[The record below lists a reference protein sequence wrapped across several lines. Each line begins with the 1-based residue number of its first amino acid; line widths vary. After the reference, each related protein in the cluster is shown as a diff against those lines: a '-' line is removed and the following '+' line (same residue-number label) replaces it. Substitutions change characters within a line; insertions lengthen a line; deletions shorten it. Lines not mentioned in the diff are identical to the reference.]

1 MSAPWDYLLFAG
13 IAILATLVLARRLA
27 MRRSR
32 QLALGLVAVVLVAGA
47 WYVGA
52 AGRRAA
58 SEVERL
64 VSAMAPT
71 YAREIEL
78 LGHAELPL
86 DVAADDPRYLRII
99 EAEKRW
105 LAANLEVADI
115 YTFRKRS
122 DGEIVLFVDSET
134 DYDRNGVFEGEREG
148 RTAIGEVYPPR
159 NQAMLDA
166 FAGRRAFDG
175 DSTVDR
181 WGTWIT
187 SFVPLRDAT
196 GAVEGVLGVDRDAA
210 SRNRAIARARLGAMA
225 VLAAVTTGLL
235 TAVSTIARLRRASE
249 ELGRRNAEL
258 SAARDAALAASQAKS
273 RFLANVSHEL
283 RTPLH
288 VFLGMNEL
296 MLSSGLDARQQ
307 KHAET
312 ARRAAEGL
320 LGMVDDLL
328 DYAQLEGGKLSSD
341 QFVFDLADLV
351 KAAIESQRAVAASK
365 GLSLEAEIDEKARVR
380 VLSDPRR
387 VRQILRHLIGN
398 AIKFTDQG
406 GVLVRTRVKAL
417 DESRRE
423 VVIEVIDSG
432 IGVDAERRA
441 EIFESFSQID
451 PSSTRR
457 HGGTGIGLALSKA
470 LAERLGGTLEFES
483 ATSAGKAR
491 GSTFRLVFPIRSLA
505 DLEPAPAPSPSAADS
520 AG

>member
-1 MSAPWDYLLFAG
+1 MNAPWDFLLFAA
-13 IAILATLVLARRLA
+13 IATFIAALLARRLA
-27 MRRSR
+27 LRRSG
-32 QLALGLVAVVLVAGA
+32 QLSLALAAVVLLLGA
-47 WYVGA
+47 WYVDA

-58 SEVERL
+58 AEVERL

-71 YAREIEL
+71 YARELEL

-86 DVAADDPRYLRII
+86 DAAPDDPRYVTLI

-105 LAANLEVADI
+105 QAANPEVADI
-115 YTFRKRS
+115 YTFRRRS
-122 DGEIVLFVDSET
+122 DGEIVLLVDSET
-134 DYDRNGVFEGEREG
+134 DYDRDGTIEGERER
-148 RTAIGEVYPPR
+148 RTAIGEVYPQR
-159 NQAMLDA
+159 NPAMLEA
-166 FAGRRAFDG
+166 FAGRPAFDG
-175 DSTVDR
+175 DSTEDR
-181 WGTWIT
+181 WGTWIS
-187 SFVPLRDAT
+187 SFVPLRDRS
-196 GAVEGVLGVDRDAA
+196 GAVEGVLGVDYDAA
-210 SRNRAIARARLGAMA
+210 SRNLAIRRARLGAMA
-225 VLAAVTTGLL
+225 VLAAVTGVLL
-235 TAVSTIARLRRASE
+235 TAIATVARLRRASE
-249 ELGRRNAEL
+249 ELARRNAEL

-273 RFLANVSHEL
+273 RFLASVSHEL

-296 MLSSGLDARQQ
+296 LLNGGLDARQKQ
-307 KHAET
+307 HAET

-351 KAAIESQRAVAASK
+351 RAAIESQRAVAASK
-365 GLSLEAEIDEKARVR
+365 GLALEAEIAESARLR

-398 AIKFTDQG
+398 AIKFTDRG
-406 GVLVRTRVKAL
+406 GVAVRALVRSAGG
-417 DESRRE
+417 EERRAVVE
-423 VVIEVIDSG
+423 VVDSG
-432 IGVDAERRA
+432 IGVDAERRS

-483 ATSAGKAR
+483 STASGGSQ
-491 GSTFRLVFPIRSLA
+491 GSTFRLVFPIRSPGELG
-505 DLEPAPAPSPSAADS
+505 PAPPPS
-520 AG
+520 GLLI